1 MTPVSFLGQ
10 HWPFDSVVRH
20 TRPVLPALD
29 IARSHSLDRKAD
41 MFITTEAPDATAPNR
56 FLDLDGPLNFRDLGG
71 YPVGRDRFVRTR
83 LLFRSDGLDTLTPAD
98 AQLLMD
104 VFDLSTVVD
113 LRSEAELARTGP
125 SLLEQG
131 GVAVHHLPIVDRT
144 QQFFGDGDQR
154 ISAAYLKMIAD
165 ADGRFAAAV
174 QLLADLAGPAVFHC
188 AAGKDRTGLL
198 AAFVL
203 DLLGVDDDLIA
214 DDYALT
220 AAIMPAFRQRMER
233 RMANEPELRKRMEE
247 SGRTP
252 EGLDEMLSARASTI
266 HLALT
271 ALRAEYGSVENWL
284 LQKGLSPSAPDQ
296 LRNRLIV

>member
-1 MTPVSFLGQ
+1 
-10 HWPFDSVVRH
+10 
-20 TRPVLPALD
+20 
-29 IARSHSLDRKAD
+29 

>member
-1 MTPVSFLGQ
+1 
-10 HWPFDSVVRH
+10 
-20 TRPVLPALD
+20 
-29 IARSHSLDRKAD
+29 
-41 MFITTEAPDATAPNR
+41 MFITTETPDAAAPNR
-56 FLDLDGPLNFRDLGG
+56 LFDLDGPLNFRDLGG
-71 YPVGRDRFVRTR
+71 YPVGRDRFVRTG
-83 LLFRSDGLDTLTPAD
+83 LLFRSDGLDTLTPGD

-104 VFDLSTVVD
+104 VFELSTVVD
-113 LRSEAELARTGP
+113 LRSEEELKRTGP

-144 QQFFGDGDQR
+144 QQFFGDGEPR
-154 ISAAYLKMIAD
+154 ITAAYLRIIAD
-165 ADGRFAAAV
+165 AEERFAATV
-174 QLLADLAGPAVFHC
+174 QLLADLDGPAVFHC

-220 AAIMPAFRQRMER
+220 AAIMPAFRQRIER

-252 EGLDEMLSARASTI
+252 EVLDEMLSARPSTI
-266 HLALT
+266 HLVLT
-271 ALRAEYGSVENWL
+271 ALRAEYGSVESWL
-284 LQKGLSPSAPDQ
+284 LQNGLGTSAPEK
-296 LRNRLIV
+296 LRNRLIG